1 MIHKTGLKLEK
12 AGEYERAIALYQKG
26 LEAEPRS
33 EELYRYLMV
42 CYSLMGRQAQVRKI
56 HQSCKETLWAILRIT
71 PSQETEKLLQ
81 KLLAK

>member
-1 MIHKTGLKLEK
+1 M
-12 AGEYERAIALYQKG
+12 YQKG
-26 LEAEPRS
+26 LEAEPLA

-42 CYSLMGRQAQVRKI
+42 CYSIMGRQAEARNAYQC
-56 HQSCKETLWAILRIT
+56 CKETLYAILRIK